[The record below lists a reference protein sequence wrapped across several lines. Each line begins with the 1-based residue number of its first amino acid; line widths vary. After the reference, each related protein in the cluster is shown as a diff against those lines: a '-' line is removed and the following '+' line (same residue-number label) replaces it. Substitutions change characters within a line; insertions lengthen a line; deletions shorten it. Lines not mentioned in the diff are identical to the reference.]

1 MSKVFA
7 AFFIALVLALSA
19 SPGSGFPEGWLW
31 TRISPVACLSRAL
44 FTICLGSATV
54 APIPPSLAVLAALSF
69 QAAGQNTSSVDS
81 TLVGRSIFNL
91 LPSREKGNKATVTV
105 RQSPEIKEAFNR
117 QVAANASKRVVVY
130 RIRIY
135 NDNKQNARSASESAM
150 NRFKAMYPGVAA
162 YRSYVNPFFKVTV
175 GNFHSRALAM

>member
-1 MSKVFA
+1 MKMMTGKRIFA
-7 AFFIALVLALSA
+7 A
-19 SPGSGFPEGWLW
+19 
-31 TRISPVACLSRAL
+31 
-44 FTICLGSATV
+44 
-54 APIPPSLAVLAALSF
+54 LAVLAALSF

-175 GNFHSRALAM
+175 GNFHSRPEADRMLQQLRGSFPTAFVVKETALASEVNSNRN

>member
-1 MSKVFA
+1 MKMMTGKR
-7 AFFIALVLALSA
+7 ILA
-19 SPGSGFPEGWLW
+19 
-31 TRISPVACLSRAL
+31 V
-44 FTICLGSATV
+44 
-54 APIPPSLAVLAALSF
+54 LAVLAALSF

-162 YRSYVNPFFKVTV
+162 YRSYVNPFLKVTV
-175 GNFHSRALAM
+175 GNFHSRPEADRMLQQLRGSFPTAFVVKETALASEVNSNRN

>member
-1 MSKVFA
+1 MKMMTGKRIFA
-7 AFFIALVLALSA
+7 V
-19 SPGSGFPEGWLW
+19 
-31 TRISPVACLSRAL
+31 
-44 FTICLGSATV
+44 
-54 APIPPSLAVLAALSF
+54 LAVLAALSF

-81 TLVGRSIFNL
+81 TLMGRSIFNL

-175 GNFHSRALAM
+175 GNFHSRPEADRMLQQLRGSFPTAFVVKETALASEVNSNRN

>member
-1 MSKVFA
+1 MMTGKRIFA
-7 AFFIALVLALSA
+7 V
-19 SPGSGFPEGWLW
+19 
-31 TRISPVACLSRAL
+31 
-44 FTICLGSATV
+44 
-54 APIPPSLAVLAALSF
+54 LAVLAALSF

-175 GNFHSRALAM
+175 VNFHSRPEADRMLQQLRGSFPTAFVVKETALASEVNSNRN

>member
-1 MSKVFA
+1 MMTGKRIFA
-7 AFFIALVLALSA
+7 V
-19 SPGSGFPEGWLW
+19 
-31 TRISPVACLSRAL
+31 
-44 FTICLGSATV
+44 
-54 APIPPSLAVLAALSF
+54 LAVLAALSF

-175 GNFHSRALAM
+175 GNFHSRPEADRMLQQLRGSFPTAFVVKETALASEVNSNRN

>member
-1 MSKVFA
+1 MKMMTGKRIFA
-7 AFFIALVLALSA
+7 V
-19 SPGSGFPEGWLW
+19 
-31 TRISPVACLSRAL
+31 
-44 FTICLGSATV
+44 
-54 APIPPSLAVLAALSF
+54 LAVLAALSF

-175 GNFHSRALAM
+175 GNFHSRPEADRMLQQLRGILPDSFRGEGDGACFRSEF

>member
-1 MSKVFA
+1 MMTGKR
-7 AFFIALVLALSA
+7 ILA
-19 SPGSGFPEGWLW
+19 
-31 TRISPVACLSRAL
+31 V
-44 FTICLGSATV
+44 
-54 APIPPSLAVLAALSF
+54 LAVLAALSF

-162 YRSYVNPFFKVTV
+162 YRSYVTPFFKVTV
-175 GNFHSRALAM
+175 GNFHSRPEADRMLQQLRGSFPTAFVVKETALASEVNSNRN

>member
-1 MSKVFA
+1 MKMMTGKR
-7 AFFIALVLALSA
+7 ILA
-19 SPGSGFPEGWLW
+19 
-31 TRISPVACLSRAL
+31 V
-44 FTICLGSATV
+44 
-54 APIPPSLAVLAALSF
+54 LAVLAALSF

-175 GNFHSRALAM
+175 GNFPSRPEADRMLQQLRGSFPTAFVVKETALASEVNSNRN

>member
-1 MSKVFA
+1 MKMMTGKR
-7 AFFIALVLALSA
+7 ILA
-19 SPGSGFPEGWLW
+19 
-31 TRISPVACLSRAL
+31 V
-44 FTICLGSATV
+44 
-54 APIPPSLAVLAALSF
+54 LAVLAALSF
-69 QAAGQNTSSVDS
+69 QAAGQNTSRVDS

-175 GNFHSRALAM
+175 GNFHSRPEADRMLQQLRGSFPTAFVVKETALASEVNSNRN

>member
-1 MSKVFA
+1 MKMMTGKRIFA
-7 AFFIALVLALSA
+7 V
-19 SPGSGFPEGWLW
+19 
-31 TRISPVACLSRAL
+31 
-44 FTICLGSATV
+44 
-54 APIPPSLAVLAALSF
+54 LAVLAALSV

-175 GNFHSRALAM
+175 GNFHSRPEADRMLQQLRGSFPTAFVVKETALASEVNSNRN

>member
-1 MSKVFA
+1 MKMMTGKRIFA
-7 AFFIALVLALSA
+7 V
-19 SPGSGFPEGWLW
+19 
-31 TRISPVACLSRAL
+31 
-44 FTICLGSATV
+44 
-54 APIPPSLAVLAALSF
+54 LAVLVALSF

-175 GNFHSRALAM
+175 GNFHSRPEADRMLQQLRGSFPTAFVVKETALASEVNSNRN

>member
-1 MSKVFA
+1 MKMMTGKRIFA
-7 AFFIALVLALSA
+7 V
-19 SPGSGFPEGWLW
+19 
-31 TRISPVACLSRAL
+31 
-44 FTICLGSATV
+44 
-54 APIPPSLAVLAALSF
+54 LAVLAALSF

-130 RIRIY
+130 RTRIY

-175 GNFHSRALAM
+175 GNFHSRPEADRMLQQLRGSFPTAFVVKETALASEVNSNRN

>member
-1 MSKVFA
+1 MKMMTGKRIFA
-7 AFFIALVLALSA
+7 V
-19 SPGSGFPEGWLW
+19 
-31 TRISPVACLSRAL
+31 
-44 FTICLGSATV
+44 
-54 APIPPSLAVLAALSF
+54 LAVLAALSF
-69 QAAGQNTSSVDS
+69 QVAGQNTSSVDS

-175 GNFHSRALAM
+175 GNFHSRPEADRMLQQLRGSFPTAFVVKETALASEVNSNRN

>member
-1 MSKVFA
+1 MKTMTGKR
-7 AFFIALVLALSA
+7 ILA
-19 SPGSGFPEGWLW
+19 
-31 TRISPVACLSRAL
+31 V
-44 FTICLGSATV
+44 
-54 APIPPSLAVLAALSF
+54 LAVLAALSF

-175 GNFHSRALAM
+175 GNFHSRPEADRMLQQLRGSFPTAFVVKETALASEVNSNRN

>member
-1 MSKVFA
+1 M
-7 AFFIALVLALSA
+7 
-19 SPGSGFPEGWLW
+19 
-31 TRISPVACLSRAL
+31 
-44 FTICLGSATV
+44 
-54 APIPPSLAVLAALSF
+54 LAALSF

-175 GNFHSRALAM
+175 GNFHSRPEADRMLQQLRGSFPTAFVVKETALASEVNSNRN

>member
-1 MSKVFA
+1 MMTGKRIFA
-7 AFFIALVLALSA
+7 V
-19 SPGSGFPEGWLW
+19 
-31 TRISPVACLSRAL
+31 
-44 FTICLGSATV
+44 
-54 APIPPSLAVLAALSF
+54 LAVLAALSF

-175 GNFHSRALAM
+175 GNFHSRPEADRMLQQLRGSFPTAFAVKETALASEVNSNRN

>member
-1 MSKVFA
+1 MMTGKRIFA
-7 AFFIALVLALSA
+7 V
-19 SPGSGFPEGWLW
+19 
-31 TRISPVACLSRAL
+31 
-44 FTICLGSATV
+44 
-54 APIPPSLAVLAALSF
+54 LAVLAALSF
-69 QAAGQNTSSVDS
+69 QATGQNTSSVDS

-91 LPSREKGNKATVTV
+91 LPSWEKGNKATVTV

-175 GNFHSRALAM
+175 GNFHSRPEADRMLQQLRGSFPTAFVVKETALASEVNSNRN

>member
-1 MSKVFA
+1 MMTGKRIFA
-7 AFFIALVLALSA
+7 ILAL
-19 SPGSGFPEGWLW
+19 
-31 TRISPVACLSRAL
+31 
-44 FTICLGSATV
+44 
-54 APIPPSLAVLAALSF
+54 LAALSF
-69 QAAGQNTSSVDS
+69 QAAGQNSSSVDS

-105 RQSPEIKEAFNR
+105 RQSAEIREAFNR

-150 NRFKAMYPGVAA
+150 NRFKSMYPGVAA

-175 GNFHSRALAM
+175 GNFHSRPEADRMLQQLRGSFPTAFVVKETALASEVNSNRN

>member
-1 MSKVFA
+1 MKMMTGKRIFA
-7 AFFIALVLALSA
+7 V
-19 SPGSGFPEGWLW
+19 
-31 TRISPVACLSRAL
+31 
-44 FTICLGSATV
+44 
-54 APIPPSLAVLAALSF
+54 LAVLAALSF

-175 GNFHSRALAM
+175 GNFHSRPEADRMLQQLRGSFPTAFVVKETALASEVNSNRN

>member
-1 MSKVFA
+1 MKMMTGKRILA
-7 AFFIALVLALSA
+7 VLAL
-19 SPGSGFPEGWLW
+19 
-31 TRISPVACLSRAL
+31 
-44 FTICLGSATV
+44 
-54 APIPPSLAVLAALSF
+54 LAALSF
-69 QAAGQNTSSVDS
+69 QAAGQNSSSVDS

-150 NRFKAMYPGVAA
+150 NRFKSMYPGVAA

-175 GNFHSRALAM
+175 GNFHSRPEADRMLQQLRGSFPTAFVVKETALASEVNSNRN

>member
-1 MSKVFA
+1 MMTGKRILA
-7 AFFIALVLALSA
+7 VLAL
-19 SPGSGFPEGWLW
+19 
-31 TRISPVACLSRAL
+31 
-44 FTICLGSATV
+44 
-54 APIPPSLAVLAALSF
+54 LAALSF
-69 QAAGQNTSSVDS
+69 QAAGQNSSSVDS

-150 NRFKAMYPGVAA
+150 NRFKSMYPGVAA

-175 GNFHSRALAM
+175 GNFHSRPEADRMLQQLRGSFPTAFVVKETALASEVNSNRN

>member
-1 MSKVFA
+1 MMTGKR
-7 AFFIALVLALSA
+7 ILA
-19 SPGSGFPEGWLW
+19 
-31 TRISPVACLSRAL
+31 V
-44 FTICLGSATV
+44 
-54 APIPPSLAVLAALSF
+54 LAVLAALSF
-69 QAAGQNTSSVDS
+69 QAAGQNTSRVDS

-175 GNFHSRALAM
+175 GNFHSRPEADRMLQQLRGSFPTAFVVKETALASEVNSNRN

>member
-1 MSKVFA
+1 MIMMTGKRIFA
-7 AFFIALVLALSA
+7 V
-19 SPGSGFPEGWLW
+19 
-31 TRISPVACLSRAL
+31 
-44 FTICLGSATV
+44 
-54 APIPPSLAVLAALSF
+54 LAVLAALSF

-175 GNFHSRALAM
+175 GNFHSRPEADRMLQQLRGSFPTAFVVKETALASEVNSNRN

>member
-1 MSKVFA
+1 MMT
-7 AFFIALVLALSA
+7 
-19 SPGSGFPEGWLW
+19 GR
-31 TRISPVACLSRAL
+31 RI
-44 FTICLGSATV
+44 
-54 APIPPSLAVLAALSF
+54 LAVLAVLGALGF
-69 QAAGQNTSSVDS
+69 QAAGQSTSSVDS

-175 GNFHSRALAM
+175 GNFHSRPEADRMLQQLRGSFPTAFVVKETALASEVNSNRN

>member
-1 MSKVFA
+1 MMTGKRIFA
-7 AFFIALVLALSA
+7 V
-19 SPGSGFPEGWLW
+19 
-31 TRISPVACLSRAL
+31 
-44 FTICLGSATV
+44 
-54 APIPPSLAVLAALSF
+54 LAVLVALSF

-175 GNFHSRALAM
+175 GNFHSRPEADRMLQQLRGSFPTAFVVKETALASEVNSNRN

>member
-1 MSKVFA
+1 MKMMTGKRIFA
-7 AFFIALVLALSA
+7 V
-19 SPGSGFPEGWLW
+19 
-31 TRISPVACLSRAL
+31 
-44 FTICLGSATV
+44 
-54 APIPPSLAVLAALSF
+54 LAVLAALSF

-175 GNFHSRALAM
+175 GNFHSRPEADRMLQQLRGSFPTAFVVKETALASEVNTNRN

>member
-1 MSKVFA
+1 MMTGKRIFA
-7 AFFIALVLALSA
+7 A
-19 SPGSGFPEGWLW
+19 
-31 TRISPVACLSRAL
+31 
-44 FTICLGSATV
+44 
-54 APIPPSLAVLAALSF
+54 LAVLAALSF

-175 GNFHSRALAM
+175 GNFHSRPEADRMLQQLRGSFPTAFVVKETALASEVNSNRN

>member
-1 MSKVFA
+1 MMTGKR
-7 AFFIALVLALSA
+7 ILA
-19 SPGSGFPEGWLW
+19 
-31 TRISPVACLSRAL
+31 V
-44 FTICLGSATV
+44 
-54 APIPPSLAVLAALSF
+54 LAVLAALSF

-135 NDNKQNARSASESAM
+135 NENKQNARSASESAM

-175 GNFHSRALAM
+175 GNFHSRPEADRMLQQLRGSFPTAFVVKETALASEVNSNRN

>member
-1 MSKVFA
+1 MKMMTGKR
-7 AFFIALVLALSA
+7 ILA
-19 SPGSGFPEGWLW
+19 
-31 TRISPVACLSRAL
+31 V
-44 FTICLGSATV
+44 
-54 APIPPSLAVLAALSF
+54 LAVLAALSF

-105 RQSPEIKEAFNR
+105 RQSPEIKEVFNR

-175 GNFHSRALAM
+175 GNFHSRPEADRMLQQLRGSFPTAFVVKETALASEVNSNRN

>member
-1 MSKVFA
+1 MKMMTGKR
-7 AFFIALVLALSA
+7 ILA
-19 SPGSGFPEGWLW
+19 
-31 TRISPVACLSRAL
+31 V
-44 FTICLGSATV
+44 
-54 APIPPSLAVLAALSF
+54 LAVLAALSF

-91 LPSREKGNKATVTV
+91 LPSREKGNKATVTI

-175 GNFHSRALAM
+175 GNFHSRPEADRMLQQLRGSFPTAFVVKETALASEVNSNRN

>member
-1 MSKVFA
+1 MKMMTGKR
-7 AFFIALVLALSA
+7 ILA
-19 SPGSGFPEGWLW
+19 
-31 TRISPVACLSRAL
+31 V
-44 FTICLGSATV
+44 
-54 APIPPSLAVLAALSF
+54 LAVLAALSF

-162 YRSYVNPFFKVTV
+162 YRSYVNPFFTVTV
-175 GNFHSRALAM
+175 GNFHSRPEADRMLQQLRGSFPTAFVVKETALASEVNSNRN

>member
-1 MSKVFA
+1 MKMMTGKRIFA
-7 AFFIALVLALSA
+7 V
-19 SPGSGFPEGWLW
+19 
-31 TRISPVACLSRAL
+31 
-44 FTICLGSATV
+44 
-54 APIPPSLAVLAALSF
+54 LAVLAALSF

-117 QVAANASKRVVVY
+117 QVAANAIKRVVVY

-175 GNFHSRALAM
+175 GNFHSRPEADRMLQQLRGSFPTAFVVKETALASEVNSNRN

>member
-1 MSKVFA
+1 MKMMTGKR
-7 AFFIALVLALSA
+7 ILA
-19 SPGSGFPEGWLW
+19 
-31 TRISPVACLSRAL
+31 V
-44 FTICLGSATV
+44 
-54 APIPPSLAVLAALSF
+54 LAVLAALSV

-175 GNFHSRALAM
+175 GNFHSRPEADRMLQQLRGSFPTAFVVKETALASEVNSNRN

>member
-1 MSKVFA
+1 MRKMTLRH
-7 AFFIALVLALSA
+7 I
-19 SPGSGFPEGWLW
+19 
-31 TRISPVACLSRAL
+31 
-44 FTICLGSATV
+44 
-54 APIPPSLAVLAALSF
+54 LAVVAVLFAMSF
-69 QAAGQNTSSVDS
+69 QAVGQNASSSVDS

-105 RQSPEIKEAFNR
+105 RQSAEIREAFNR

-150 NRFKAMYPGVAA
+150 NRFKSMYPGVAA

-175 GNFHSRALAM
+175 GNFHSRPEADRMLQQLRGSFPTAFVVKETALASEVNSNRN

>member
-1 MSKVFA
+1 MKMMTGKR
-7 AFFIALVLALSA
+7 ILA
-19 SPGSGFPEGWLW
+19 
-31 TRISPVACLSRAL
+31 V
-44 FTICLGSATV
+44 
-54 APIPPSLAVLAALSF
+54 LAVLAALSF
-69 QAAGQNTSSVDS
+69 QAAGQITSSVDS

-175 GNFHSRALAM
+175 GNFHSRPEADRMLQQLRGSFPTAFVVKETALASEVNSNRN

>member
-1 MSKVFA
+1 MKMMTGKR
-7 AFFIALVLALSA
+7 ILA
-19 SPGSGFPEGWLW
+19 
-31 TRISPVACLSRAL
+31 V
-44 FTICLGSATV
+44 
-54 APIPPSLAVLAALSF
+54 LAVLAALSF

-150 NRFKAMYPGVAA
+150 NRFKALYPGVAA

-175 GNFHSRALAM
+175 GNFHSRPEADRMLQQLRGSFPTAFVVKETALASEVNSNRN

>member
-1 MSKVFA
+1 MMTGKR
-7 AFFIALVLALSA
+7 ILA
-19 SPGSGFPEGWLW
+19 
-31 TRISPVACLSRAL
+31 V
-44 FTICLGSATV
+44 
-54 APIPPSLAVLAALSF
+54 LAVLAALSF

-175 GNFHSRALAM
+175 GNFHSRPEADRMLQQLRGSFPTAFVVKETALASEVNSNRN